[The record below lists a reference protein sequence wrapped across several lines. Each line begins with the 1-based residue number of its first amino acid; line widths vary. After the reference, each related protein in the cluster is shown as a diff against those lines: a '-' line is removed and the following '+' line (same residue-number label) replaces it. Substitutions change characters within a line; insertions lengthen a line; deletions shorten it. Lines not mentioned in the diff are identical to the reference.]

1 MDDLLDPSDVQDV
14 LHLIEDGFLFERFA
28 QEFLAARLGYKF
40 ISSGGLKD
48 RGIDGLQYASEIDST
63 KKSIFQISIDK
74 KPTTKIKDTVDK
86 LNDNQIEYTTLYYVT
101 NIEVKNKDL
110 LIDDYQNND
119 GINLRIY
126 DGKWLSQNTNHNQAT
141 LSVVKTFIDQ
151 HLRKYQNPGEGF
163 VVSDFVSN
171 PRLYVYL
178 MQQIGNDSE
187 INNLNEKLIDS
198 LILYSLRDTDPA
210 IGVDKFLSAEEI
222 LEEIRNLLK
231 FEIERIQSKIN
242 RRLKVLSKKPNRKIN
257 YHTDINKYCLPY
269 DTRLQILANNAKNK
283 IEHESFIEEAEKIIR
298 NNLKGE
304 GVSIQDVAGLLG
316 STLENIYYN
325 QGLEFSEFLLN
336 GGCKDTFENNLHD
349 TVSDIVNNSNI
360 VDKNL
365 NKVKTALVMSIR
377 DLLYSSSIEAKS
389 YLRSLSRTY
398 QMLFL
403 LKCEPSIVNYFL
415 SMAGDMRIFVCT
427 SILIPALS
435 EIYLD
440 PQNQRYWS
448 LLKSANLRGVKLL
461 INETILDELDFHINR
476 SKHIYETEYAR
487 NIDFYSD
494 GSTDLVDQILVK
506 AYIYALKE
514 KRIKSYDDFLSNY
527 ITVNGSRTKQEL
539 IDFLSAELGIEF
551 ISDTQSEY
559 KVEIDQSDFDALVK
573 EVAKYKKSD
582 EKAKADAKI
591 ILTIYSLREKNNESR
606 STLHGYKTW
615 WLSSD
620 TITHKA
626 VSTLFNKKYPVSCYI
641 RPDFFYNYISFTPA
655 LKNVKDAYKN
665 IFPNMLGVQISNHI
679 SPVISASI
687 REAINSH
694 SDKLDGRRKAKIR
707 TLVDELKTDPKLKY
721 QNRLK
726 SFFQDDE

>member
-1 MDDLLDPSDVQDV
+1 
-14 LHLIEDGFLFERFA
+14 
-28 QEFLAARLGYKF
+28 
-40 ISSGGLKD
+40 
-48 RGIDGLQYASEIDST
+48 
-63 KKSIFQISIDK
+63 
-74 KPTTKIKDTVDK
+74 
-86 LNDNQIEYTTLYYVT
+86 
-101 NIEVKNKDL
+101 
-110 LIDDYQNND
+110 
-119 GINLRIY
+119 
-126 DGKWLSQNTNHNQAT
+126 
-141 LSVVKTFIDQ
+141 
-151 HLRKYQNPGEGF
+151 
-163 VVSDFVSN
+163 
-171 PRLYVYL
+171 

-222 LEEIRNLLK
+222 LDEVRNLLK
-231 FEIERIQSKIN
+231 FEIERIQSEIN
-242 RRLKVLSKKPNRKIN
+242 RRLKVLSKKPSRKIN

-304 GVSIQDVAGLLG
+304 GVSIRDVAELLG

-440 PQNQRYWS
+440 PQNKRYWS

-461 INETILDELDFHINR
+461 INETILDELDFHIKR

-494 GSTDLVDQILVK
+494 GSTDLVDQILVR

-514 KRIKSYDDFLSNY
+514 KRIKTYDDFLSNY

-551 ISDTQSEY
+551 ISDTQPEY
-559 KVEIDQSDFDALVK
+559 KVEVDQSDFDALVK

-606 STLHGYKTW
+606 SMLHGYK
-615 WLSSD
+615 
-620 TITHKA
+620 
-626 VSTLFNKKYPVSCYI
+626 
-641 RPDFFYNYISFTPA
+641 
-655 LKNVKDAYKN
+655 
-665 IFPNMLGVQISNHI
+665 M
-679 SPVISASI
+679 
-687 REAINSH
+687 
-694 SDKLDGRRKAKIR
+694 
-707 TLVDELKTDPKLKY
+707 
-721 QNRLK
+721 
-726 SFFQDDE
+726 